1 MSDFGDEPEKPD
13 EPEET
18 FEEAVFDASIPDD
31 LSELESEGDQEVVL
45 EEPNAAPED
54 YTQEEVM
61 GIIKQR
67 DDYLASLQRLQAEF
81 ENYKKRTQRQAEELS
96 ERGGEIL
103 AKRLIP
109 ALDENDPTHS
119 KFDPRYRSVAP
130 ELIPSTECLKDV
142 LFRMLPMWYDV
153 IAPQL
158 LENKVAAV
166 IAHGNSIRALI
177 KHLEN
182 ISDDK
187 ITEYEIANG
196 EPMVYELDNELVLR
210 GRSVL

>member
-1 MSDFGDEPEKPD
+1 MSDFGDESEKPD

-81 ENYKKRTQRQAEELS
+81 ENFKKRTQRQAEELS

-109 ALDENDPTHS
+109 ALDVLELALGHS
-119 KFDPRYRSVAP
+119 VTEGASEDTAKTLAQISSAFYEVLEKEGLEILSPQGEPFDPNKAEAVMHEDGEGAPTVVA
-130 ELIPSTECLKDV
+130 
-142 LFRMLPMWYDV
+142 
-153 IAPQL
+153 
-158 LENKVAAV
+158 
-166 IAHGNSIRALI
+166 
-177 KHLEN
+177 
-182 ISDDK
+182 
-187 ITEYEIANG
+187 
-196 EPMVYELDNELVLR
+196 VLR
-210 GRSVL
+210 SGYSWKGRVLRPAMVKVSGGE

>member
-1 MSDFGDEPEKPD
+1 MSDFGDESEKPD

-31 LSELESEGDQEVVL
+31 LSELEAEGDQEVVL

-67 DDYLASLQRLQAEF
+67 DDYLAALQRLQAEF

-109 ALDENDPTHS
+109 ALDVLELALGHS
-119 KFDPRYRSVAP
+119 VTEGASEDTAKTLAQISSAFYEVLEKEGLEILSPQGEPFDP
-130 ELIPSTECLKDV
+130 
-142 LFRMLPMWYDV
+142 
-153 IAPQL
+153 
-158 LENKVAAV
+158 NKA
-166 IAHGNSIRALI
+166 
-177 KHLEN
+177 
-182 ISDDK
+182 
-187 ITEYEIANG
+187 
-196 EPMVYELDNELVLR
+196 
-210 GRSVL
+210 